1 MGEYTVEEEIAVDA
15 DRVWEL
21 IADFGNVPWIQGLE
35 KVEVEGDGPGMVRIM
50 NGQIR
55 ERLETLDPAS
65 RTLTYTI
72 PEGLPFPLNDYHSTM
87 RVEPAGP
94 GRCKLRWTCRANPDG
109 IDDEQAGQLIGG
121 MYGSMI
127 GGIRDQLGAS

>member
-1 MGEYTVEEEIAVDA
+1 MGEYTVKQEIATA
-15 DRVWEL
+15 AERVWDL

-55 ERLETLDPAS
+55 ECLQTLDPAT

-72 PEGLPFPLNDYHSTM
+72 PEGLPVPLKNYHSTM
-87 RVEPAGP
+87 RVESTGP
-94 GRCKLRWTCRANPDG
+94 QSCSLEWTCCADPDG
-109 IDDEQAGQLIGG
+109 IPDEQAQQIIDGLYGG
-121 MYGSMI
+121 MI
-127 GGIRDQLGAS
+127 GGIRDHLGAS